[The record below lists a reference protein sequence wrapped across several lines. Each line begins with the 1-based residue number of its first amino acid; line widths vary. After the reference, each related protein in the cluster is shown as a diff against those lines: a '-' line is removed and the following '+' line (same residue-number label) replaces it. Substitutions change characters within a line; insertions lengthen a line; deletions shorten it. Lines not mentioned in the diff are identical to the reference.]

1 MSKPQIT
8 RLTKDELAAEKSSSG
23 AKNQA
28 PVVSAPITN
37 RASLYSTE
45 YIKKLSLDEIEN
57 FFKKFDFTS
66 CAKIPNDKDPKFVF
80 VTCNGFQVTFSD
92 YSFVFDFNETLLLP
106 DQSKTAFNLEAF
118 ADYCSKIEKTPD
130 QVISELM
137 AVELFGQR
145 FPSYGENRKK
155 VKLAENRLAF
165 EQLPKSMRKTLKIAD
180 EQKENEIRATADK
193 LYYGDYAGNPYIQ
206 NGSEEN

>member
-8 RLTKDELAAEKSSSG
+8 RLTKEELAAEQSSSV
-23 AKNQA
+23 AEKA
-28 PVVSAPITN
+28 AVVSAPIEN

-45 YIKKLSLDEIEN
+45 YIKKLPLAEIEK
-57 FFKKFDFTS
+57 FFEKFDVTA

-92 YSFVFDFNETLLLP
+92 YSFVFDFNDTLLIP
-106 DQSKTAFNLEAF
+106 DESKTKFNLQAF
-118 ADYCSKIEKTPD
+118 ADYCTKIEKTPD

-165 EQLPKSMRKTLKIAD
+165 AQLPKSMQKTLKIAN
-180 EQKENEIRATADK
+180 EQKENDIMSTADK

-206 NGSEEN
+206 NGGDNQ

>member
-8 RLTKDELAAEKSSSG
+8 RLTKDEIAAEKSSSV
-23 AKNQA
+23 AEKQA

-45 YIKKLSLDEIEN
+45 YIKKLPLDEIEK
-57 FFKKFDFTS
+57 FFERFDVTA

-92 YSFVFDFNETLLLP
+92 YSFVFDFNDTLLIP
-106 DQSKTAFNLEAF
+106 DESKTKFNLNAF
-118 ADYCSKIEKTPD
+118 ADYCLKTERTPE

-137 AVELFGQR
+137 TVELFGQR

-155 VKLAENRLAF
+155 VKLAENKLAF

-180 EQKENEIRATADK
+180 EQKENEIKSTADK

-206 NGSEEN
+206 NGSSEN

>member
-8 RLTKDELAAEKSSSG
+8 RLTKEELAAEQSSSV
-23 AKNQA
+23 AEKA
-28 PVVSAPITN
+28 AVVSAPIEN

-45 YIKKLSLDEIEN
+45 YIKKLPLAEIEK
-57 FFKKFDFTS
+57 FFEKFDVTA

-80 VTCNGFQVTFSD
+80 VNCNGFQVTFSD
-92 YSFVFDFNETLLLP
+92 YSFVFDFNDTLLIP
-106 DQSKTAFNLEAF
+106 DESKTKFNLQAF
-118 ADYCSKIEKTPD
+118 ADYCTKIEKTPD

-165 EQLPKSMRKTLKIAD
+165 AQLPKSMQKTLKIAN
-180 EQKENEIRATADK
+180 EQKENDIMSTADK

-206 NGSEEN
+206 NGSDNQ

>member
-8 RLTKDELAAEKSSSG
+8 RLTKEELAAEKSSS
-23 AKNQA
+23 AA
-28 PVVSAPITN
+28 SDSAAVVSAPITN

-45 YIKKLSLDEIEN
+45 YITKLSIDEIEK
-57 FFKKFDFTS
+57 FFERFDFTS
-66 CAKIPNDKDPKFVF
+66 CAKIPNDKAPKFVF

-92 YSFVFDFNETLLLP
+92 YSFVFDFNDTLLLP
-106 DQSKTAFNLEAF
+106 DQTKTNFDLNAF
-118 ADYCSKIEKTPD
+118 ADYCTKIEKTPD

-137 AVELFGQR
+137 TVELFGQR

-180 EQKENEIRATADK
+180 EQKENEIKSTADK

-206 NGSEEN
+206 NGSSEN

>member
-1 MSKPQIT
+1 MSKPQVT
-8 RLTKDELAAEKSSSG
+8 RLTKEELAAEISSSG
-23 AKNQA
+23 APSQA

-45 YIKKLSLDEIEN
+45 YIKKLPLAEIEK
-57 FFKKFDFTS
+57 FFERFDVTA
-66 CAKIPNDKDPKFVF
+66 CAKIPNEKDPKFVF
-80 VTCNGFQVTFSD
+80 VSCNGFQVTFSD
-92 YSFVFDFNETLLLP
+92 YSFVFDFNDTLLIP
-106 DQSKTAFNLEAF
+106 DESKTKFNLNAF
-118 ADYCSKIEKTPD
+118 ADYCLKIEKTPE

-137 AVELFGQR
+137 TVELFGQR

-180 EQKENEIRATADK
+180 EQKENEIKSTADK

-206 NGSEEN
+206 NGSSEN

>member
-8 RLTKDELAAEKSSSG
+8 RLTKEELAAEQSSSV
-23 AKNQA
+23 AEKA
-28 PVVSAPITN
+28 AVVSAPIEN

-45 YIKKLSLDEIEN
+45 YIKKLPLAEIEK
-57 FFKKFDFTS
+57 FFEKFDVTA

-80 VTCNGFQVTFSD
+80 VSCNGFQVTFSD
-92 YSFVFDFNETLLLP
+92 YSFVFDFNDTLLIP
-106 DQSKTAFNLEAF
+106 DESKTKFNLQAF
-118 ADYCSKIEKTPD
+118 ADYCTKIEKTPD

-137 AVELFGQR
+137 TVELFGQR

-165 EQLPKSMRKTLKIAD
+165 AQLPKSMQKTLKIAN
-180 EQKENEIRATADK
+180 EQKENDIMSTADK

-206 NGSEEN
+206 NGSDNQ